1 MCVDWNDGMSGGLMR
16 WQMLNAAGEECDVVK
31 IAL

>member
-1 MCVDWNDGMSGGLMR
+1 MCVDWNDGMSGGLMKR
-16 WQMLNAAGEECDVVK
+16 QMRKAAGEECDVVK